1 MKKILLFLTAC
12 LLSTGIHAQQLFTRQ
27 TNGSL
32 PLIHSTQRIAAIP
45 QQSLSAR
52 RALADNQYYC
62 GYYNTDDLSQY
73 GYGLGAYTSGLCK
86 AATEMGSDIYGN
98 YIGFKVVGMRIG
110 LLANVT
116 DLSGFIGIAD
126 NNTITEFKTTSTID
140 GITGWNTI
148 LFDEQEQ
155 FELPEDG
162 TTFIVGYNY
171 NQKSGRTTECYP
183 VSYYEGSSVKGVL
196 LFYANIPATVGGSGE
211 SWYSM
216 ADDGA
221 LSVQLIVEGEL
232 PDQHIILGNAA
243 TTQSFYK
250 NDEELT
256 WSIGVTNMGKAT
268 VSTLGFDV
276 FIDNTKV
283 GAVTL
288 PADIAAT
295 QTVTVSDNLSLT
307 DNLAPGRHTLKVE
320 LTTIDGAIPTG
331 TVDNGISTV
340 GFNTYINSVARQKQ
354 LIEHFTSW
362 TCTYCYLGY
371 KMLRQMESSNDDMAW
386 VAIHGNQSS
395 SADPYY
401 FSTVDYIMNMLG
413 ANSFPSASFNRSYL
427 PELADGDEI
436 VYGLGYNEQYISQY
450 APIIY
455 DLVKQNNTPSF
466 VTLAI
471 EQAYDEATS
480 KLDITVKGTGVEK
493 AAQLLDGYR
502 LGIYVTE
509 AGLSGR
515 QYSNGKW
522 ESNFEHD
529 NTLRAV
535 LTNYQGTAITWDG
548 DNFEYTTSYTIPSNY
563 VAENLSITAFV
574 APAPGNL
581 QNMAVNNCERV
592 KVKANAD
599 GIRDINL
606 TTGEGITARYTLD
619 GRRTGATHRGLSIIR
634 LADGTTL
641 KVMK

>member
-1 MKKILLFLTAC
+1 
-12 LLSTGIHAQQLFTRQ
+12 
-27 TNGSL
+27 
-32 PLIHSTQRIAAIP
+32 
-45 QQSLSAR
+45 
-52 RALADNQYYC
+52 
-62 GYYNTDDLSQY
+62 
-73 GYGLGAYTSGLCK
+73 
-86 AATEMGSDIYGN
+86 
-98 YIGFKVVGMRIG
+98 
-110 LLANVT
+110 
-116 DLSGFIGIAD
+116 
-126 NNTITEFKTTSTID
+126 
-140 GITGWNTI
+140 
-148 LFDEQEQ
+148 
-155 FELPEDG
+155 
-162 TTFIVGYNY
+162 
-171 NQKSGRTTECYP
+171 
-183 VSYYEGSSVKGVL
+183 
-196 LFYANIPATVGGSGE
+196 
-211 SWYSM
+211 
-216 ADDGA
+216 
-221 LSVQLIVEGEL
+221 
-232 PDQHIILGNAA
+232 
-243 TTQSFYK
+243 
-250 NDEELT
+250 
-256 WSIGVTNMGKAT
+256 
-268 VSTLGFDV
+268 
-276 FIDNTKV
+276 
-283 GAVTL
+283 
-288 PADIAAT
+288 
-295 QTVTVSDNLSLT
+295 LSLT
-307 DNLAPGRHTLKVE
+307 GNLAPGRHTLKVE

-401 FSTVDYIMNMLG
+401 FSTVDYIMSMLG

-427 PELADGDEI
+427 PELADGNEI
-436 VYGLGYNEQYISQY
+436 VYSLGYNEQYISQY

-455 DLVKQNNTPSF
+455 DMVKQNNTPSF

-471 EQAYDEATS
+471 EQAYDEVTS
-480 KLDITVKGTGVEK
+480 KLDIKVKGTGVEK

-535 LTNYQGTAITWDG
+535 LTNYQGNAITWDG
-548 DNFEYTTSYTIPSNY
+548 DNFKYTTSYTIPSNY
-563 VAENLSITAFV
+563 VTENLSITAFV

-619 GRRTGATHRGLSIIR
+619 GRRSSATHRGLNIIR

-641 KVMK
+641 KVVNK